1 VTSSPVGVARW
12 GRPEGTTLRLVLV
25 RHGEPEAS
33 ARGRCYG
40 RLDVDLSMRG
50 RQQMRRVARLLESA
64 PLAAVY
70 CSPRRRAR
78 ESGEILAAPHGL
90 APRPE
95 NRFREIDFGSLE
107 GLTYDEAA
115 ERFPEVYKAWMERP
129 TEVEFPGG
137 ESLSAMRGRVVAAA
151 GELMGRHGG
160 HTIAIVSHG
169 GGPHPSGG
177 SLEPGRPSSERLTER
192 DPRQPVAT
200 SRGCPRL
207 SDPTRRPFVVP
218 WHSDSPT

>member
-1 VTSSPVGVARW
+1 LPAEDVRW
-12 GRPEGTTLRLVLV
+12 TRPEGTTLRVVLV

-40 RLDVDLSMRG
+40 RLDVDLSPRG
-50 RQQMRRVARLLESA
+50 RRQMRRVARLLERA

-78 ESGEILAAPHGL
+78 ESGQIVAAPHGL

-107 GLTYDEAA
+107 GLTYDQAA
-115 ERFPEVYKAWMERP
+115 ARFPEVYKAWMERP

-169 GGPHPSGG
+169 GVGRILLAEAL
-177 SLEPGRPSSERLTER
+177 SLDSRHLFRMEQSYGAVSVIDYYGEAPLVRLFNG
-192 DPRQPVAT
+192 V
-200 SRGCPRL
+200 
-207 SDPTRRPFVVP
+207 PTRDLGLRC
-218 WHSDSPT
+218 